1 MHSSFP
7 YFDILIFGVIAVF
20 LILRL
25 RNILGTKTDANDQDI
40 NKRET
45 SKNFS
50 NIVPFKEKKEN
61 GDLKE
66 IEKILK
72 ADPQF
77 QVDDFLSGSKTF
89 LKWYWRV
96 LLMEM

>member
-1 MHSSFP
+1 MQSSFP

-25 RNILGTKTDANDQDI
+25 KNILGTKTDINDQNVN
-40 NKRET
+40 NKET

-50 NIVPFKEKKEN
+50 NIIPLKANKNN
-61 GDLKE
+61 GLSSD

-89 LKWYWRV
+89 FKMV
-96 LLMEM
+96 L